1 MCAGRRNASMMDMNR
16 TSTLL
21 AAAAATALLAA
32 PAGAS
37 AAGSTVVAGPLKAK
51 GYDITL
57 TATDNGASD
66 DFTVSA
72 AKTAGRSTQ
81 MHAWSFTSGVAVSV
95 KGGKATIKGRLG
107 RYGAIDA
114 TVKAGG
120 ATKGLVPKGCV
131 GSPGSA
137 RKGALTGA
145 TKLALDTTFFKTLK
159 PKALKAQILT
169 GAGLDCAGGA
179 KQQPGGK
186 GLMLTHSADTA
197 DGSMML
203 TLMKDGGKVTQMAMR
218 TDTAA
223 ATAPASVFHM
233 ITATTGASGLDAA
246 GDLSSATATAA
257 GPFFSGALS
266 FTGEPS
272 GTMASGTLSGTFTAK
287 FDSIPAFTP
296 AAGAEAMLM
305 QQ

>member
-1 MCAGRRNASMMDMNR
+1 VCAGRRNASMMDMNR

-179 KQQPGGK
+179 KQQPGAK